1 MIQEETV
8 DAVFTEQQEDSP
20 RICLFTALY
29 RPSMG
34 GVETYVESLARALV
48 GLGCSVC
55 VATCD
60 THGLGARGD
69 EGGASIVRFP
79 CTPLLDGRFPLV
91 KDGAEAEAIWARLE
105 EASFD
110 YVVVNTRF
118 YTLTER
124 ALAFAERIG
133 VTPLLIEHGSAHLT
147 MGSALID
154 PAVRFVEHALTK
166 RDSRHPFHAWA
177 VSKKASAW
185 LAHFGIESHGEI
197 PNSIDA
203 DEYAA
208 QASERDF
215 RREFS
220 VPEEAL
226 LVAFAGRLVP
236 EKGVVNLARAVAAIA
251 DAPGAAE
258 APVHLVIAGAG
269 AEQADIEAVG
279 CASVHLAG
287 RLDRPDMA
295 ALLAQADVLGLPS
308 RSEGFATTLLEAAA
322 CATPAIVTPVG
333 GTDELIASP
342 AFGTIIPNAEVTTI
356 EAALREAARNRTAL
370 GEQGRAVQAEVR
382 SDYSWKRTAE
392 RALDACRLANPN
404 ARKLA

>member
-8 DAVFTEQQEDSP
+8 DAVFTEKQGNSP

-48 GLGCSVC
+48 GLGCQVC

-69 EGGASIVRFP
+69 EGGVSIVRFP
-79 CTPLLDGRFPLV
+79 CTPLLGGRFPLV
-91 KDGAEAEAIWARLE
+91 KGDAEADALWARLE
-105 EASFD
+105 EAAFD

-124 ALAFAERIG
+124 ALAFSKRIG

-154 PAVRFVEHALTK
+154 PTVRFVEHAFTR
-166 RDSRHPFHAWA
+166 RDSRYPFRAWA

-185 LAHFGIESHGEI
+185 LAHFGIESQGEL

-208 QASERDF
+208 QASTRDF

-220 VPEEAL
+220 IPEDAL

-236 EKGVVNLARAVAAIA
+236 EKGVVELAQAVATIARAPR
-251 DAPGAAE
+251 PGERA
-258 APVHLVIAGAG
+258 VHLVIAGSGPERAS
-269 AEQADIEAVG
+269 IERIG

-295 ALLAQADVLGLPS
+295 ALLSQADALGLPS

-333 GTDELIASP
+333 GTDELISSP
-342 AFGTIIPNAEVTTI
+342 EFGTIIPDVKVATI
-356 EAALREAARNRTAL
+356 EAALRAAAREHAAL

-392 RALDACRLANPN
+392 RTLDACRSANPHGGKT
-404 ARKLA
+404 A